1 MSAKLQGSKISRRHV
16 FIIECPS
23 FRGLGTNRS
32 SYAESRPV
40 EPVAV
45 SIFST
50 KMAINVYST
59 SCTTENLS
67 RHDILQWINDSL
79 QLKYTKIEQLC
90 SG

>member
-1 MSAKLQGSKISRRHV
+1 MSAKFNDFKGVMYSSSNVPR
-16 FIIECPS
+16 
-23 FRGLGTNRS
+23 RGLGTNRS

-40 EPVAV
+40 GPVAV